1 MTFNL
6 FCCSTTHLCC
16 FWFRRSYLLVATEL
30 YSDFHFLPA
39 AHSLQTIF
47 SCVITGS
54 LAEFRTCLS
63 VGLQRSPSP
72 ACNIDVPFGRRF
84 HPKLLTGPLCT
95 FSAQPVPAGVKPPHA
110 GSVNV
115 ILHHEGHKKNSLLS
129 LTSSLSSRH
138 PLNLLSGNL
147 AHQNTTTQL
156 SQATTNP
163 GKESGAEKCERKRE
177 GKGGVGTANKD

>member
-1 MTFNL
+1 MI
-6 FCCSTTHLCC
+6 S
-16 FWFRRSYLLVATEL
+16 
-30 YSDFHFLPA
+30 
-39 AHSLQTIF
+39 

-72 ACNIDVPFGRRF
+72 PCNIDVPFGRRF

-115 ILHHEGHKKNSLLS
+115 ILHHEGHKNTSLRPPLA
-129 LTSSLSSRH
+129 SSLSSRH
-138 PLNLLSGNL
+138 SPKSAVWEFGPSKHNNPAVSGPRL
-147 AHQNTTTQL
+147 IPEKRMEQR
-156 SQATTNP
+156 SVK
-163 GKESGAEKCERKRE
+163 GKERAKEERALLIKINRM
-177 GKGGVGTANKD
+177 KTGVE

>member
-1 MTFNL
+1 M
-6 FCCSTTHLCC
+6 
-16 FWFRRSYLLVATEL
+16 AAEL

-39 AHSLQTIF
+39 AHSLQMIS

-63 VGLQRSPSP
+63 VGLRRSPSP

-84 HPKLLTGPLCT
+84 HPKLLTGPSCT
-95 FSAQPVPAGVKPPHA
+95 FSAQPVPVGVKPPHA

-115 ILHHEGHKKNSLLS
+115 ILHHEGHKNTSLRPP
-129 LTSSLSSRH
+129 LTSSLSSRR

-156 SQATTNP
+156 SPATTNP

-177 GKGGVGTANKD
+177 GKGGG